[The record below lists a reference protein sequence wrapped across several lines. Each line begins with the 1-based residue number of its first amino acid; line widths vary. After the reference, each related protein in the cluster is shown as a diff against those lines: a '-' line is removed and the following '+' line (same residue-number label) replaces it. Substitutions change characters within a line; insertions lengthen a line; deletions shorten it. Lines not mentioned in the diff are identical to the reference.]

1 MKKHMLGTVAAIML
15 ASPLAAQDT
24 TLEVW
29 TWFPSEDVMTKII
42 DAFEAE
48 NPGIDVNLNLFESS
62 AYQDRMPLALASGD
76 AMDVVA
82 VQTSTMV
89 ELVRADLMP
98 LPALFDAYGSAP
110 LADLLTETALA
121 QAAALASDD
130 EVYIAPMGILGSA
143 VVYYNGDMLDEM
155 GIEMPTNRAEM
166 MAFVEAVAAYNPD
179 LLPYSFTGANW
190 FLDEITLTIAE
201 QGTPGFFNS
210 VRYNQGGSWDSP
222 EYAMAFDAIT
232 SAYADGIFAAD
243 TLDLDYGRAA
253 ELFQQGQAVAYIQ
266 GTWENGMMS
275 APFRAA
281 NSIPLE
287 NVVGSP
293 LPVMVE
299 GGAPAIRS
307 YIDVALAVPAQA
319 QNPEL
324 SVQFIEFMTAGGGVA
339 SWADTLFV
347 VPSAKDFTL
356 PDGIF
361 NSDAAQAS
369 YDSIADLL
377 VNPTSDRNNVSDFS
391 AAVGDA
397 IITAILTD
405 ASTQDQITQL
415 QSEWESGRYSNAN

>member
-1 MKKHMLGTVAAIML
+1 MKKHILGTVAALSM

-42 DAFEAE
+42 DAFEASH
-48 NPGIDVNLNLFESS
+48 PGIDVNLNLFESS

-89 ELVRADLMP
+89 ELVRGDLLP
-98 LPALFDAYGSAP
+98 LLPLFEEHGSAP
-110 LADLLTETALA
+110 LPDLLSESALS
-121 QAAALASDD
+121 QAAGLASDG
-130 EVYIAPMGILGSA
+130 ELYIAPMGVLGSA
-143 VVYYNGDMLDEM
+143 AVYYNADMLEAI
-155 GIEMPTNRAEM
+155 GVEMPTTREEM
-166 MAFVEAVAAYNPD
+166 AAFVEAVNAYDAD

-201 QGTPGFFNS
+201 QGAPGFFNS
-210 VRYNQGGSWDSP
+210 VRYEQGGSWDSP
-222 EYAMAFDAIT
+222 EYSAAFDAIT
-232 SAYADGIFAAD
+232 SAYADGIFSED

-266 GTWENGMMS
+266 GTWENGVLS
-275 APFRAA
+275 APFRAD

-293 LPVMVE
+293 LPVMID
-299 GGAPAIRS
+299 GGEPAIRS
-307 YIDVALAVPAQA
+307 FIEVALAVPAQA
-319 QNPEL
+319 ENPDL
-324 SVQFIEFMTAGGGVA
+324 SVQFIEFMTAGDGVEA
-339 SWADTLFV
+339 WADTLFA
-347 VPSAKDFTL
+347 VPAANDFSL

-361 NSDAAQAS
+361 NTEGSKASYEAIAAQ
-369 YDSIADLL
+369 LL
-377 VNPTSDRNNVSDFS
+377 NPASDRNNVSDFS
-391 AAVGDA
+391 SAVGDA
-397 IITAILTD
+397 IISSILTD
-405 ASTQDQITQL
+405 ASTEDQVTYL

>member
-1 MKKHMLGTVAAIML
+1 MKKQILGTVAALAL

-42 DAFEAE
+42 DAFEASH
-48 NPGIDVNLNLFESS
+48 PGVDVNLNLFESS

-89 ELVRADLMP
+89 ELVRGDLQP
-98 LPALFDAYGSAP
+98 LLPLFAEHGSAP
-110 LADLLTETALA
+110 LPDLLSESALN
-121 QAAALASDD
+121 QAASLASNG
-130 EVYIAPMGILGSA
+130 ELYIAPMGVLGSA
-143 VVYYNGDMLDEM
+143 AVYYNADLLAAIGV
-155 GIEMPTNRAEM
+155 EMPTNRAEM
-166 MAFVEAVAAYNPD
+166 AAFVEAVNAYDPD

-201 QGTPGFFNS
+201 QGAPGFFNS
-210 VRYNQGGSWDSP
+210 VRYEQGGSWDSP
-222 EYAMAFDAIT
+222 EYGAAFDAIT
-232 SAYADGIFAAD
+232 SAYVDGIFSKD

-266 GTWENGMMS
+266 GTWESGVLS

-299 GGAPAIRS
+299 GGEPAIRS
-307 YIDVALAVPAQA
+307 FIEVALAVPAQA
-319 QNPEL
+319 ENPDL
-324 SVQFIEFMTAGGGVA
+324 SVQFIEFMTAGDGVGA
-339 SWADTLFV
+339 WADTLFA
-347 VPSAKDFTL
+347 VPAAKDFVL

-361 NSDAAQAS
+361 NTEGSREGYEAIAAQ
-369 YDSIADLL
+369 LL
-377 VNPTSDRNNVSDFS
+377 NPGSDRNNVSDFS
-391 AAVGDA
+391 AAAGDA
-397 IITAILTD
+397 IISAILTG
-405 ASTQDQITQL
+405 STTADQIAHL